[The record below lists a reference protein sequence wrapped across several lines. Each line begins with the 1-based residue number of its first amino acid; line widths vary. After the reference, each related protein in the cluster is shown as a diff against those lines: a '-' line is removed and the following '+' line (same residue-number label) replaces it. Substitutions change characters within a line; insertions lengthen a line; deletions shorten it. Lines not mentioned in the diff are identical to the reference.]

1 MTVREM
7 MIYVDVAIDRIEDL
21 GHELTKDEII
31 NELHYLAYHCN
42 KKEVMLEKDYR
53 EGNFF

>member
-7 MIYVDVAIDRIEDL
+7 IIYVDVAIDRITEL
-21 GHELTKDEII
+21 GKPLTKDEII

-42 KKEVMLEKDYR
+42 KKDVMLEKDYR
-53 EGNFF
+53 DEEYF